1 MHILKNIGAIVGIRE
16 GASAY
21 APLRGRD
28 MDTLPELRD
37 AWLAIDGDRIHS
49 YGPMSTFAPADTDS
63 VTDLHGQWL
72 FPAFCDSHTHLVYAG
87 SREGEFVDK
96 INGLSYAEIAARG
109 GGILNSADR
118 LHAATE
124 QELFDQALPRL
135 RAIIASGTGA
145 VEIKSGYGLTL
156 PDELKMLR
164 VIARI
169 RRELPLEVRST
180 FLGAHAV
187 GRAYAGRQEEYVDHV
202 CRDMLPAVAAEGL
215 ADFVDVFCEQGFFTV
230 AQTDRIFTI
239 AEGLGIR
246 PRLHANQLH
255 CSGGVQIGLA
265 HRAASVDHLENIG
278 PEEIAL
284 LGTATDTVA
293 TALPG
298 ASFFLNMRHT
308 PARELIEAGAAV
320 AIASDY
326 NPGSSPSGDMRFMSS
341 LGCIQLRLTPSQ
353 SLNASTLNGAAA
365 LGLARDYG
373 TITPGKVAS
382 FFLTRPLPTAA
393 YLLYAYTEPLITATY
408 LRGKEF
414 KMEN

>member
-1 MHILKNIGAIVGIRE
+1 MGVRKGAE
-16 GASAY
+16 AF
-21 APLRGRD
+21 APLRGHD

-37 AWLAIDGDRIHS
+37 AWLAIDGERIHS
-49 YGPMSTFAPADTDS
+49 FGPMETFAPDEADS
-63 VTDLHGQWL
+63 VTDMHGQWL
-72 FPAFCDSHTHLVYAG
+72 FPSFCDSHTHLVYAG
-87 SREGEFVDK
+87 SREVEFVDK

-118 LHAATE
+118 LHEASE
-124 QELFDQALPRL
+124 QELFEQAIPRL
-135 RAIIASGTGA
+135 HAIMASGTGA

-156 PDELKMLR
+156 SDELKMLR

-169 RRELPLEVRST
+169 RREFPLEVRST

-187 GRAYAGRQEEYVDHV
+187 GRAYAWRQEEYVDHV

-215 ADFVDVFCEQGFFTV
+215 ADYADVFCEQGFFTV
-230 AQTDRIFTI
+230 EQTDRILSV
-239 AEGLGIR
+239 AESLGIR

-255 CSGGVQIGLA
+255 CSGGVQVGLA

-284 LGTATDTVA
+284 LGSAPDTVA

-308 PARELIEAGAAV
+308 PARELIDAGAAV

-341 LGCIQLRLTPSQ
+341 LGSIQLRLTPSQ
-353 SLNASTLNGAAA
+353 SFNASTLNGAAA
-365 LGLARDYG
+365 LGLTRDMG
-373 TITPGKVAS
+373 SITPGKFAS
-382 FFLTRPLPTAA
+382 FFITRQLPSAA
-393 YLLYAYTEPLITATY
+393 YLLYAYTEPLITATI
-408 LRGKEF
+408 LKGKF
-414 KMEN
+414 WM